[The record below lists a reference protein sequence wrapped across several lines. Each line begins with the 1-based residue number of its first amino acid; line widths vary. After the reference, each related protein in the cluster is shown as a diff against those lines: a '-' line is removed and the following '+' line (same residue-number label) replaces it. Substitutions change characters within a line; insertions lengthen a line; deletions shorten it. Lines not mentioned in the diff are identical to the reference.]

1 MIRSSSHPPRRSTL
15 IVAAFAIGAIGLLA
29 TIVPDAVAATTS
41 KPYAVTVSPI
51 CATAAPGTA
60 FTVVFTNENQ
70 NSQSIGS
77 VDLTSPFAVSN
88 AVAVGS
94 AGTTSTT
101 TIAWGTSSPYVIHL
115 RNLNVAPRGGTL
127 TLTITDDLTGVAD
140 GAYGWTVAAKQSNDF
155 NGPPGNS
162 FFLVTAHSSLSTF
175 VGGCHL
181 EFVAQPADAAV
192 NTTITSVSGNP
203 SGAPITVA
211 AKDPN
216 GNTIQVA
223 SGSVSL
229 SIEAGAPGASL
240 APTTPS
246 AAFVN
251 GVATFSGLNTFSI
264 DTVGTGYELR
274 AHAAGFTEAVSSF
287 FDIGN
292 AGCAPQTSCSLGLQ
306 TSETD
311 FGVTGTITRTITTNG
326 GTNGGVI
333 FGSVAGPTSAD
344 AIDCANYAEHTQ
356 GTLVFTVT
364 TGVRKAITVQIPKA
378 QVQADPN
385 NGAAFYQVCYSND
398 SGFTDRSGA
407 TVPPGGTGLLPDCT
421 YDLAGA
427 PTNMPCVY
435 LRNKTRAGDMLVGFY
450 APPGDPKGRL

>member
-1 MIRSSSHPPRRSTL
+1 MIRSSSSRSRRPISIL
-15 IVAAFAIGAIGLLA
+15 AAFAIGAVGLLA
-29 TIVPDAVAATTS
+29 AIVPSALAATTS

-51 CATAAPGTA
+51 CATSTTGNA
-60 FTVVFTNENQ
+60 FTVGITNENQ

-77 VDLTSPFAVSN
+77 VDLTSPFPVSN

-101 TIAWGTSSPYVIHL
+101 TIAWETSSPYVIHL
-115 RNLNVAPRGGTL
+115 RNLNVVSRGGTL
-127 TLTITDDLTGVAD
+127 TLTVTADLSGVAT
-140 GAYGWTVAAKQSNDF
+140 GSYGWTVAAKQSNDF

-162 FFLVTAHSSLSTF
+162 FFLVAAHSSLTTA
-175 VGGCHL
+175 VDGCHL

-192 NTTITSVSGNP
+192 NATITSVSGNP
-203 SGAPITVA
+203 NGSPVAVA
-211 AKDPN
+211 AKDPS
-216 GNTIQVA
+216 GNTITVA

-229 SIEAGAPGASL
+229 SIETGAAGASL
-240 APTTPS
+240 TPSTPS
-246 AAFVN
+246 APFVN
-251 GVATFSGLNTFSI
+251 GIATFSAPNAFSI
-264 DTVGTGYELR
+264 GTVGTGYELR
-274 AHAAGFTEAVSSF
+274 AHAAGFADGVSSS
-287 FDIGN
+287 FDIGDV
-292 AGCAPQTSCSLGLQ
+292 GCAPATPCSLGLQ

-311 FGVTGTITRTITTNG
+311 FGVTGTIKRTITTNG
-326 GTNGGVI
+326 GANGGVI
-333 FGSVAGPTSAD
+333 FGSVVGADSAD
-344 AIDCANYAEHTQ
+344 AITCAGYTAHTQ

-364 TGVRKAITVQIPKA
+364 TGVRKAVTVQIPKA

-385 NGAAFYQVCYSND
+385 NGASFYQVCYSND
-398 SGFTDRSGA
+398 SGFTDRFGA

-435 LRNKTRAGDMLVGFY
+435 QRNKTRAGDMLVGFY